1 MKNTATKEVK
11 EANTINLG
19 QIEIFEPAL
28 ESERNVTLQIQIPYR
43 FYLYG
48 RRTMT
53 DYEETTLEMLRV
65 NASLNFKL
73 VRFLSRLLN
82 TAEYDFNSAELGE
95 YINFVGGIGG
105 GLLEASEIAEMEFER
120 YEKAK
125 NAENQET

>member
-1 MKNTATKEVK
+1 MKTKDIK

-19 QIEIFEPAL
+19 RVEIFEPAL
-28 ESERNVTLQIQIPYR
+28 ESDRNVTLQIQIPYR
-43 FYLYG
+43 SYLYG

-53 DYEETTLEMLRV
+53 DYKEVTMEQLRV

-82 TAEYDFNSAELGE
+82 TAEHDFNSAELGE

-105 GLLEASEIAEMEFER
+105 GLLEASEIAEMEFEH